1 VVSPFGPSYS
11 FKTAIYTEE
20 ASQLVND
27 TLTARPALGDGTTH
41 VLHFGHYCGASRL
54 ERIRGK
60 GLWVLMTAA
69 DYSSGRE
76 HSERDDWHRDAP
88 KGTPVADLVS
98 WVSAR
103 AGYPVTLTR
112 ADELIDPG
120 WQSLVAYRVTRAHA
134 DPGTGSA
141 LPPIVVRDYRQED
154 VASWKQTEA
163 ELAPVLAL
171 MSQIGLTQAGFRL
184 AAPREASINDRA
196 TITERGDLEKLTLA
210 RDAIREAAR
219 GNGTFWTL
227 PNAML
232 YYKGLVTELYGDRGA
247 GEPYEHTS
255 QRMGGVRL
263 VPVRMPAAGEICP
276 AAR

>member
-1 VVSPFGPSYS
+1 MPGYS
-11 FKTAIYTEE
+11 FKTALYAEE
-20 ASQLVND
+20 ARQLVND

-41 VLHFGHYCGASRL
+41 VLHFGHCCGASLLDRW
-54 ERIRGK
+54 RGR

-69 DYSSGRE
+69 DYTGGRE

-88 KGTPVADLVS
+88 KGTPVTDLAA
-98 WVSAR
+98 WASAR
-103 AGYPVTLTR
+103 AGYPVTLAR

-120 WQSLVAYRVTRAHA
+120 WQSLVAYRVRRALTEPCA
-134 DPGTGSA
+134 GN
-141 LPPIVVRDYRQED
+141 LIPPIVVRDYRQED
-154 VASWKQTEA
+154 VTSWRRTEA
-163 ELAPVLAL
+163 ELAPVLDL
-171 MSQIGLTQAGFRL
+171 MSQIGLTRAGFRL
-184 AAPREASINDRA
+184 AGPREASINDRA

-219 GNGTFWTL
+219 ENGTFWTL

-232 YYKGLVTELYGDRGA
+232 YYKGLVTELYGDRGV

-263 VPVRMPAAGEICP
+263 VPVRMPPESKVAAGKEVG
-276 AAR
+276 